1 MQEGGLPAVRLA
13 ASNSD
18 RVAIVD
24 ERGEHTYA
32 ELLSAAMR
40 VASTLLGDSTDLKE
54 SRVAFMVG
62 PSFEYA
68 AVLWGI
74 WMAGG
79 IAVPLCVTHPHA
91 ELQYVAEDSGTDV
104 IVATAGLANKL
115 RPIADANNCRLVL
128 VGQAWS
134 GAQMLLPTVAAD
146 RRALI
151 LYTSGTTSRPKRVV
165 HTHRSI
171 AAQIA
176 SLVEAWGWTA
186 DDRIL
191 LVLPLHHIHGIVN
204 VLLCSLWVGATCEIL
219 PRSDA
224 DDVWDLFKNRGLTL
238 FMAVPTIYVRL
249 ISAWEK
255 ASTRERDEMSQ
266 ACATLRLMVSGSA
279 ALPVSVFEK
288 WQAITGHTMLE
299 RYGMTEIGMALS
311 NPLDG
316 VRRPGYVGV
325 PLPGVEARL
334 VDESGR
340 EIVEDGQPGEIQ
352 VRGPNVFRE
361 YWGKPECT
369 RVSFRDGWFCTGDVA
384 VINKGSYRI
393 LGRNSVDIIKTGG
406 YKVSAFEIE
415 EAMRTHPS
423 IAECAVVGVADPEWG
438 ERVCAAVIL
447 EAGASLTLKELR
459 AWAKARLAAYKVPT
473 RLLCVDELPR
483 NVMGKVTKPE
493 VKTLFR

>member
-1 MQEGGLPAVRLA
+1 
-13 ASNSD
+13 
-18 RVAIVD
+18 
-24 ERGEHTYA
+24 
-32 ELLSAAMR
+32 
-40 VASTLLGDSTDLKE
+40 
-54 SRVAFMVG
+54 
-62 PSFEYA
+62 
-68 AVLWGI
+68 
-74 WMAGG
+74 
-79 IAVPLCVTHPHA
+79 
-91 ELQYVAEDSGTDV
+91 
-104 IVATAGLANKL
+104 
-115 RPIADANNCRLVL
+115 
-128 VGQAWS
+128 
-134 GAQMLLPTVAAD
+134 MLLPTVAAD
-146 RRALI
+146 HRALI
-151 LYTSGTTSRPKRVV
+151 LYTSGTTSRPKGVV

-171 AAQIA
+171 AAQIS
-176 SLVEAWGWTA
+176 SLVEAWGWTT

-191 LVLPLHHIHGIVN
+191 LVLPLHHIHGTVN
-204 VLLCSLWVGATCEIL
+204 VLLCALWVGATCEIL
-219 PRSDA
+219 PRFDA

-369 RVSFRDGWFCTGDVA
+369 RVSFRDSWFCTGDVA

-406 YKVSAFEIE
+406 YKVSALEIE